1 MGWTV
6 AHVAR
11 LFPHLRCFSCELSK
25 ANFGVAVSRT
35 REMANALIEN
45 MPSPDF
51 LYHRLAQQPEL
62 AKAKAMFWLDAHGKD
77 VPCPLADEVRF
88 ITSTFSDAVIFIDDF
103 QVPGRPE
110 FGFDTYSDGIALT
123 WDYIRPALDPRRT
136 YTIMRP
142 CYRTKTSLQ
151 DPMRGWIMLAVG
163 EWDMPKNA
171 PELYEVTY
179 YNVGGASEN
188 ADSRQAVGAQTLS
201 PG

>member
-1 MGWTV
+1 
-6 AHVAR
+6 
-11 LFPHLRCFSCELSK
+11 
-25 ANFGVAVSRT
+25 
-35 REMANALIEN
+35 
-45 MPSPDF
+45 
-51 LYHRLAQQPEL
+51 
-62 AKAKAMFWLDAHGKD
+62 AHGKD

-88 ITSTFSDAVIFIDDF
+88 ITSTFADAAIFIDDF

-179 YNVGGASEN
+179 YNVGGANES
-188 ADSRQAVGAQTLS
+188 AGSRQAVGAQTLS